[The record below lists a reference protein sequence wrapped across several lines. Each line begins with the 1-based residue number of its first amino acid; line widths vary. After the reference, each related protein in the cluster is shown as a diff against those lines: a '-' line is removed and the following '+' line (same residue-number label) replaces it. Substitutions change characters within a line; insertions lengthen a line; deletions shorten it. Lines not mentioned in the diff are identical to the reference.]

1 MKKIWFLA
9 IKSQFSYKCEQSY
22 FIKQNNNNNKKKS
35 QNRAL
40 FCDKALK
47 EVTRALKK

>member
-1 MKKIWFLA
+1 MWAKLYYKTNKKI
-9 IKSQFSYKCEQSY
+9 
-22 FIKQNNNNNKKKS
+22 

-40 FCDKALK
+40 FCDKARK